1 MKRLIAIFSIIAL
14 AAVAAV
20 AQTMSVA
27 GFEERP
33 MDMDARVTHPV
44 TDPNGQT
51 CALIK
56 VETTQTGFGFD
67 TSVIQV
73 VKTEQKIGE
82 VWVYVQ
88 PRVKKITIMHQDY
101 EPVRDYYFPT
111 GALKEATVYLLK
123 LRTAGAPV
131 QAAST
136 QQHSGFLIIN
146 SEPQGAEV
154 WLNNESTGEVTPFRR
169 KLAIGDEMPYR
180 LSLPLYH
187 DEAGMVTVDQPR
199 KELQFALRPAFG
211 SVMVTS
217 TPSGALVFLDEK
229 QVGQTPLTLDRIA
242 SGSHSL
248 RLQAPQYAVE
258 RRNVSVA
265 DGQTA
270 NVAVTLAARFA
281 EITVQAPQG
290 AVVTVDGD
298 RKGSG
303 TLSWRQ
309 GEGLCDIV
317 VSMAGHRDARRQLE
331 VVAGRAQTVQ
341 LTPQPIYGSASVDS
355 DLMDAEI
362 WIDGKQYGVTPNVVE
377 RLLVG
382 SHTLVLKKSGYADLQ
397 QQFSVE
403 EGKEASLLVKLPTG
417 RSVQFTSEKPGM
429 QIIVD
434 GKELGTTPLTAV
446 VGIGHHSVSAM
457 RGGDIVD
464 VRDLDITSAGAP
476 LTMAFRDFNNQT
488 FTVNGVQF
496 TMVAV
501 EGGKFTMGAT
511 SEQGS
516 DAEEYEKP
524 AHKVTLSD
532 YYIGQT
538 EVTQALWE
546 AVMGSNPSLFKGD
559 NLPVEKVSWDDCQE
573 FIQKLNQLTGKQF
586 RLLTEAEWE
595 YAARGGRKSRGYK
608 YAGGNNIGSVAW
620 YKDNSGNETHPV
632 ATKQANE
639 LGIYDMS
646 GNVVEWC
653 SDWYGDDYY
662 QSSSRR
668 DPQGPSYGLLFRRV
682 CRGGSYDDDARGCRV
697 SNRYFGTPV
706 LSYYNLGLRL
716 SCNR

>member
-67 TSVIQV
+67 TGVIQV

-123 LRTAGAPV
+123 LRTAGAPE

-136 QQHSGFLIIN
+136 QQRSGFLIID

-169 KLAIGDEMPYR
+169 KLAIGDEVPYR

-211 SVMVTS
+211 SVTVTS

-229 QVGQTPLTLDRIA
+229 QVGQTPLTLDHIA

-248 RLQAPQYAVE
+248 RFQAPQYAVE

-309 GEGLCDIV
+309 SEGLCDIV

-403 EGKEASLLVKLPTG
+403 EGKEASLLVKLPAG

-434 GKELGTTPLTAV
+434 GKKLGTTPLTAV

-457 RGGDIVD
+457 RGGDIID

-476 LTMAFRDFNNQT
+476 LTMAFRDFNHT

-496 TMVAV
+496 TMVEV
-501 EGGKFTMGAT
+501 GGGTFTMGAT

-516 DAEEYEKP
+516 DAWDEEKP
-524 AHKVTLSD
+524 AHEVTLSD

-546 AVMGSNPSLFKGD
+546 AVMGSNPSDSKGD
-559 NLPVEKVSWDDCQE
+559 NLPVERVSWDDCQV

-586 RLLTEAEWE
+586 RLPTEAEWE

-608 YAGGNNIGSVAW
+608 YAGGNNIDSVAW
-620 YKDNSGNETHPV
+620 CDGNSGNETHPV

-646 GNVVEWC
+646 GNVLEWC
-653 SDWYGDDYY
+653 SDWCGDYT
-662 QSSSRR
+662 SSSQS
-668 DPQGPSYGLLFRRV
+668 DPQGSSSGSFRV
-682 CRGGSYDDDARGCRV
+682 IRGGCYYNFARNCRV
-697 SNRYFGTPV
+697 SYRISNTLDYRSGY
-706 LSYYNLGLRL
+706 LGLRL

>member
-67 TSVIQV
+67 TGVIQV

-136 QQHSGFLIIN
+136 QQRSGFLIID

-169 KLAIGDEMPYR
+169 KLAIGDEVPYR

-211 SVMVTS
+211 SVTVTS

-229 QVGQTPLTLDRIA
+229 QVGQTPLTLDHIA

-248 RLQAPQYAVE
+248 RFQAPQYAVE

-309 GEGLCDIV
+309 SEGLCDIV

-403 EGKEASLLVKLPTG
+403 EGKEASLLVKLPAG

-434 GKELGTTPLTAV
+434 GKKLGTTPLTAV

-457 RGGDIVD
+457 RGGDIID

-476 LTMAFRDFNNQT
+476 LTMAFRDFNHT

-496 TMVAV
+496 TMVEV
-501 EGGKFTMGAT
+501 GGGTFTMGAT

-516 DAEEYEKP
+516 DAWDEEKP
-524 AHKVTLSD
+524 AHEVTLSD

-546 AVMGSNPSLFKGD
+546 AVMGSNPSDSKGD
-559 NLPVEKVSWDDCQE
+559 NLPVERVSWDDCQV

-586 RLLTEAEWE
+586 RLPTEAEWE

-608 YAGGNNIGSVAW
+608 YAGGNNIDSVAW
-620 YKDNSGNETHPV
+620 CDGNSGNETHPV

-646 GNVVEWC
+646 GNVLEWC
-653 SDWYGDDYY
+653 SDWCGDYT
-662 QSSSRR
+662 SSSQS
-668 DPQGPSYGLLFRRV
+668 DPQGSSSGSFRV
-682 CRGGSYDDDARGCRV
+682 IRGGCYYNFARNCRV
-697 SNRYFGTPV
+697 SYRISNTLDYRSGY
-706 LSYYNLGLRL
+706 LGLRL